1 MDVSELGNNIKQSI
15 EQPKEQ
21 QLDKPQEVIKKVSF
35 NENIIDNKPEVIQQ
49 PTQQH
54 IQPIIQPIIKEE
66 IKEEIKDEI
75 KEISKQPIQTTS
87 FFSMNIQTIIF
98 AFIMLLFCI
107 VFHYVIAIKK
117 TPLIDH
123 QDIENKI
130 M

>member
-21 QLDKPQEVIKKVSF
+21 QLDKPQEVIKRVSF

-54 IQPIIQPIIKEE
+54 IQPIIKEE
-66 IKEEIKDEI
+66 IKDEIKDEI

>member
-35 NENIIDNKPEVIQQ
+35 NENLIDNKPEVIQQ

-54 IQPIIQPIIKEE
+54 IQPII
-66 IKEEIKDEI
+66 KEEIKDEI
-75 KEISKQPIQTTS
+75 KEITKQPIQTMS

-107 VFHYVIAIKK
+107 IFHYVIAIKK

>member
-21 QLDKPQEVIKKVSF
+21 QLDKPQEVIKRVSF
-35 NENIIDNKPEVIQQ
+35 NENIIDNKPEIIQQ

-54 IQPIIQPIIKEE
+54 IQPIIQPI

-123 QDIENKI
+123 HDIENKI

>member
-21 QLDKPQEVIKKVSF
+21 QLDKPQEVIKRVSF

-49 PTQQH
+49 STQQH
-54 IQPIIQPIIKEE
+54 IQPI

-123 QDIENKI
+123 HDIENKI

>member
-21 QLDKPQEVIKKVSF
+21 QLDKPQEVIKRVSF

-54 IQPIIQPIIKEE
+54 IQPIIQPI

>member
-21 QLDKPQEVIKKVSF
+21 QLDKPQEVIKRVSF

-66 IKEEIKDEI
+66 IKDEI

-98 AFIMLLFCI
+98 AFIMFLFCI

>member
-21 QLDKPQEVIKKVSF
+21 QLDKPQEVIKRVSF

-66 IKEEIKDEI
+66 IKEEIK
-75 KEISKQPIQTTS
+75 EISKQPIQTTS

-107 VFHYVIAIKK
+107 IFHYVIAIKK

-123 QDIENKI
+123 HDIENKI

>member
-21 QLDKPQEVIKKVSF
+21 QLDKPQEVIKRVSF
-35 NENIIDNKPEVIQQ
+35 NENLIDNKPEVIQQ

-54 IQPIIQPIIKEE
+54 IQPIIQPI

-107 VFHYVIAIKK
+107 IFHYVTAIKK

-123 QDIENKI
+123 HDIENKI

>member
-21 QLDKPQEVIKKVSF
+21 QLDKPQEIIKKVSF
-35 NENIIDNKPEVIQQ
+35 NENLIDNKPEVIQQ

-54 IQPIIQPIIKEE
+54 IQPIIQPIL
-66 IKEEIKDEI
+66 KEEIKDEI

-107 VFHYVIAIKK
+107 IFHYVIAIKK

>member
-21 QLDKPQEVIKKVSF
+21 QLDKPQEVIKRVSF

-54 IQPIIQPIIKEE
+54 IQPIIQPIIKD
-66 IKEEIKDEI
+66 EIKDEI

>member
-54 IQPIIQPIIKEE
+54 IQPIIKEE
-66 IKEEIKDEI
+66 IKEEI

-107 VFHYVIAIKK
+107 IFHYVIAIKK

>member
-21 QLDKPQEVIKKVSF
+21 QLDKPQEVIKRVSF

-66 IKEEIKDEI
+66 IKE
-75 KEISKQPIQTTS
+75 ISKQPIQTTS

-107 VFHYVIAIKK
+107 IFHYVIAIKK